1 MNILFTK
8 KLDEKEISNILG
20 AEFST
25 HFLEVIK
32 INLLELSPFSL
43 GNKSLI
49 FTSVNGVESFF
60 KNGFKANENF
70 ADKNYNKIYC
80 VGNKTKL
87 HLRKY
92 GFGVFKVKKNAKEL
106 SEFIIENC
114 AKEK

>member
-8 KLDEKEISNILG
+8 KLDEKEVSKILG
-20 AEFST
+20 TEFSS

-32 INLLELSPFSL
+32 INLLELAPFPL

-70 ADKNYNKIYC
+70 EERNYNKIRPPWQTQQ
-80 VGNKTKL
+80 N
-87 HLRKY
+87 
-92 GFGVFKVKKNAKEL
+92 
-106 SEFIIENC
+106 
-114 AKEK
+114 